1 MSDKK
6 ALQVITLLSVAVLIF
21 LFWLIYFKEGA
32 EVTSAWVSELPKVN
46 ALLNSITTAFLIAG
60 FVFIKNGKRQAHIN
74 SMLSATFTSAL
85 FLISYIIYH
94 HYQGDTPFLTQGIL
108 RPIYFFILI
117 SHIIL
122 SMAIVPLVFT
132 TLYFAARSNFQK
144 HKKIAKITFP
154 IWIYVSITGV
164 LIYFFVHHLNTSASV
179 G

>member
-6 ALQVITLLSVAVLIF
+6 ALQVISLLSVAVLVF
-21 LFWLIYFKEGA
+21 LFWLIYFNEGA
-32 EVTSAWVSELPKVN
+32 EATSAWVSELPKVN
-46 ALLNSITTAFLIAG
+46 ALLNSITTVFLIAG
-60 FVFIKNGKRQAHIN
+60 FLFIKKGKKQAHIN
-74 SMLSATFTSAL
+74 SMLSATFTSGL

-164 LIYFFVHHLNTSASV
+164 LIYFFVHHLNSIASV